1 MRSVINRGFIKKNYA
16 ESQRLSEIGKNALLA
31 PKPKEKDQNRLNLLQ
46 INSKLIT
53 AFEQEP
59 ITTYRQNKNLGNLIG
74 SKKILDG
81 KVVRKNNS
89 KK

>member
-1 MRSVINRGFIKKNYA
+1 M
-16 ESQRLSEIGKNALLA
+16 
-31 PKPKEKDQNRLNLLQ
+31 LQ
-46 INSKLIT
+46 INSKLTT

>member
-1 MRSVINRGFIKKNYA
+1 MQNFNDYQKLEKTHYQHQSRKKKIKT
-16 ESQRLSEIGKNALLA
+16 
-31 PKPKEKDQNRLNLLQ
+31 LNLLQ
-46 INSKLIT
+46 INSKLTT